1 MTQQWKQQVF
11 HEAVSCKVSSRRGY
25 CHAQVSANS
34 VLSSAGHCPTTNPSP
49 AEFLLQKLPGKRY
62 IFCLGHSELIWRTLP
77 ASSLENEISTRA
89 V

>member
-62 IFCLGHSELIWRTLP
+62 IFCLGHPELIWRTLP